1 MLNCTFLRYFIYLK
15 QSYEY
20 NKVKF
25 NIEDE
30 FKMHY
35 KISLLA

>member
-1 MLNCTFLRYFIYLK
+1 MLNYTFLCYFIYLK

-25 NIEDE
+25 NIEDV
-30 FKMHY
+30 FKKQY
-35 KISLLA
+35 KITLLA